1 MIKKYFLLLIFILS
15 LAINAFADTK
25 VATDPTRLG
34 VGARILGMGKAYLGL
49 ADDLSGIFINPAAL
63 SSVDQWQATSMSGK
77 FINEFMYLNTGVAW
91 PTDFGTFGLGYV
103 GSGIN
108 FTAPAPTTEVIDGV
122 RIIPSTT
129 EGISYGF
136 NDRVFLLSWGNKIEH
151 EVGDFSLGAT
161 YKLFNL
167 DLSGSGMT
175 DTSASGNELDLG
187 LHFWPEKSV
196 KVGFVAQN
204 VLPATFGGKIEW
216 RNGTVETLPSSL
228 KAGLSFK
235 LLGEDGFRKIGKHE
249 LTANIDGD
257 FYLFRLFQPTLFHAG
272 LEWSPIDLIDLRV
285 GIDQDY
291 VGTGWGHELIPTNNF
306 TAGVGIYI
314 SNFRFDYAYHQY
326 NQVTA
331 NDTHYFSLTYGVGKK
346 PPEKKE
352 DVFSVTP
359 ADKSIF
365 FTERVTFEGEVLSS
379 NVSRISI
386 NEVDLAIE
394 GNQFRAGFPLRL
406 KKNTFRVKASDRG
419 AELIEAK
426 KIRILRL
433 KGFKDI
439 SPKYWAGVAIG
450 ILATENVIAG
460 YPDHTFRPEGKIT
473 RAEMCTLLVKALDRS
488 RVPVTG
494 KNIFP
499 DVSSAHWAAKYITLA
514 VEDGLVNGYLDGTF
528 KPDKKITRD
537 EGVTILSRFAG
548 LRPPLLVEIPF
559 KDLPGRHWS
568 IKYVAAAKN
577 AGLLRYLE
585 GKRFEPDRPLTRAEV
600 AEMLSRTKYFSEKI
614 RDIMDW
620 NRGYL

>member
-1 MIKKYFLLLIFILS
+1 MIKKYFLSLIIILALS
-15 LAINAFADTK
+15 ISVIADTK

-34 VGARILGMGKAYLGL
+34 VGARILGMGKSYLGL
-49 ADDLSGIFINPAAL
+49 SDDLAGIFINPAAL
-63 SSVDQWQATSMSGK
+63 SSVDQFQATSMSGK
-77 FINEFMYLNTGVAW
+77 FINEFLYLNTGIAI

-136 NDRVFLLSWGNKIEH
+136 NDRVFLFSWGNKIEH

-167 DLSGSGMT
+167 DLSGSGMS

-196 KVGFVAQN
+196 KVGFVFQN
-204 VLPATFGGKIEW
+204 VLPHTLGGKIEW
-216 RNGTVETLPSSL
+216 KNGTVESLPSSV
-228 KAGLSFK
+228 KAGMSFK
-235 LLGEDGFRKIGKHE
+235 LLGEDGFRKIGKHQ

-257 FYLFRLFQPTLFHAG
+257 FYLFRLFQPTLFHTG
-272 LEWSPIDLIDLRV
+272 LEWSPVELIDLRI

-291 VGTGWGHELIPTNNF
+291 VGTGWGNELVPTNNF
-306 TAGVGIYI
+306 TAGVGLYI

-346 PPEKKE
+346 KKE
-352 DVFSVTP
+352 AKEPALKVTP
-359 ADKSIF
+359 ADKSILF
-365 FTERVTFEGEVLSS
+365 AERVTIEGEVLAK
-379 NVSRISI
+379 NVSRVNTNGI
-386 NEVDLAIE
+386 DLAID
-394 GNQFRAGFPLRL
+394 GGQFRAGFPLHL
-406 KKNTFRVKASDRG
+406 KKNVFRIKAYSNSD
-419 AELIEAK
+419 ELIEAK
-426 KIRILRL
+426 KIRILSL

-439 SPKYWAGVAIG
+439 SPRYWAGVAIG
-450 ILATENVIAG
+450 ILATENVISG
-460 YPDHTFRPEGKIT
+460 YPDGTFRPEGNIT
-473 RAEMCTLLVKALDRS
+473 RAEMCTLLIKAQDKS
-488 RVPVTG
+488 RIPFTG
-494 KNIFP
+494 ENIFP
-499 DVSSAHWAAKYITLA
+499 DVTSTHWAARYITLA

-528 KPDKKITRD
+528 RPDNKITRD
-537 EGVTILSRFAG
+537 EGVTIMTRFAG
-548 LRPPLLVEIPF
+548 LRPPMLVEIPF

-568 IKYVAAAKN
+568 TKYVAAAKN
-577 AGLLRYLE
+577 AGLLNYLE
-585 GKRFEPDRPLTRAEV
+585 GRKFEPERPLTRAEV

-620 NRGYL
+620 SRGYL